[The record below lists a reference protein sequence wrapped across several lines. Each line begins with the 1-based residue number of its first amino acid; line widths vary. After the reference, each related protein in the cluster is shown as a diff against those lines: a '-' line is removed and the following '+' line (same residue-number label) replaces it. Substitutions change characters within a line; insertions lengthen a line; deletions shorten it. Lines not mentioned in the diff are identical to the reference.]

1 MRRLLLG
8 IALLLLSFAAV
19 AQPHEALL
27 TPGGT
32 LFTLD
37 EQISTDFPDL
47 ELESNSVLVLRSR
60 QGAEA
65 DMEIVPATAHRGRH
79 TSPAMAYENES
90 GMLFVFWIRHTGI
103 MYNELVFASRD
114 REGVWSEATTFGD
127 PYDFRENLRIAVTRR
142 ISASDEEGSAITVSG
157 VTVHATWWEFDS
169 VTGTEGARYAML
181 TLDNGAVA
189 SVEYLDLAALVPHEL
204 GSDQDADLARFFA
217 DATISPEERVV
228 LRQPL
233 LFASPKQDSMLVV
246 FGDYAT
252 HKINQVRIFPT
263 RPPVSDGRLRVPIG
277 RSEGGSGA
285 PKFDVAANSRI
296 EGIYGDTDRIA
307 LYTRDGN
314 TLRYVVLRD
323 GEWSDPKPIV
333 LDEKVTSGAA
343 IDALRR
349 LLAEH

>member
-8 IALLLLSFAAV
+8 IAFLLLPLAAV
-19 AQPHEALL
+19 AQPQEALL

-37 EQISTDFPDL
+37 EQAASEFPDL
-47 ELESNSVLVLRSR
+47 ELESSRVLVLRSR

-65 DMEIVPATAHRGRH
+65 SMEIVPATAQRGRH
-79 TSPAMAYENES
+79 TSPALAYERDS
-90 GMLFVFWIRHTGI
+90 QMLFVFWIRHSGI
-103 MYNELVFASRD
+103 MFNELVFASRD
-114 REGVWSEATTFGD
+114 REGVWSNPTTFGD
-127 PYDFRENLRIAVTRR
+127 PFDFRENLRIAVTRR
-142 ISASDEEGSAITVSG
+142 ISATDEEGSAITLSG

-181 TLDNGAVA
+181 TLDNGIVA
-189 SVEYLDLAALVPHEL
+189 SVEYLDLAALVSNGLETDEDL
-204 GSDQDADLARFFA
+204 DLARFFA
-217 DATISPEERVV
+217 DSTTSPEEREV

-252 HKINQVRIFPT
+252 HKINQVRIHPT
-263 RPPVSDGRLRVPIG
+263 KPPVSDGRLRVPIG

-285 PKFDVAANSRI
+285 PKLDVAANGRI
-296 EGIYGDTDRIA
+296 DGIYGDTDRIA